1 MSTQLEP
8 EVDFEEYTV
17 TEHEVTDNLD
27 DLLAVLPPRIRDG
40 IHDLTA
46 DGSRGSLIEIVM
58 DLGRKA
64 EARFQ
69 DAEYDIGDKDV
80 TRDEIDDPQDLR
92 KVRAALRALL
102 NPRELGEIDALLAR

>member
-1 MSTQLEP
+1 MLESAV
-8 EVDFEEYTV
+8 EFEEFTV

-40 IHDLTA
+40 IRELTA

-58 DLGRKA
+58 DLGRRA

-69 DAEYDIGDKDV
+69 DAEFDIGE
-80 TRDEIDDPQDLR
+80 RRRHP
-92 KVRAALRALL
+92 
-102 NPRELGEIDALLAR
+102 